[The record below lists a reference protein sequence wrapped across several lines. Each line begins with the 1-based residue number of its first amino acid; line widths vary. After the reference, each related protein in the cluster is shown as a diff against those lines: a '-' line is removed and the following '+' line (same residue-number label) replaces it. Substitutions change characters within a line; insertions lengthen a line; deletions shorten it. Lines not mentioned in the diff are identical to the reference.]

1 MSAPALTDGQS
12 WYVAFTHPNAEA
24 RAVMHLRNQG
34 YATYFPR
41 ILKKRKFGRRIER
54 APAPLFPRYVFVG
67 LDIHYQRWRS
77 VNGTVGVS
85 HLVCHGDRPASV
97 DECVIK
103 SIASREKEGLVQL
116 TPTRFDIGQAV
127 RIVDGVFA
135 DQLGLYEGLGER
147 DRVRILLDLLG
158 RKVKVM
164 IENDSV
170 VAA

>member
-1 MSAPALTDGQS
+1 MSAPTLAEGQA
-12 WYVAFTHPNAEA
+12 WYVAFTHPSAEV
-24 RAVMHLRNQG
+24 RAVVHLHNQG

-41 ILKKRKFGRRIER
+41 ILKKRKFGRRTER
-54 APAPLFPRYVFVG
+54 GPAPLFPRYVFVG
-67 LDIHYQRWRS
+67 LDIHHQRWRS

-85 HLVCHGDRPASV
+85 HLVCHGDRPAPV
-97 DECVIK
+97 DSGVIE
-103 SIASREKEGLVQL
+103 SIAAREKDGLVQL
-116 TPTRFDIGQAV
+116 PPARFEVGQAV

-135 DQLGLYEGLGER
+135 DHLGLYEGLGER

-164 IENDSV
+164 IENDAV